1 MVIGH
6 VKERTFLHWTRGDL
20 AAELDTR
27 QAWSES
33 LHWRSKR
40 IRPVAAHTLR
50 QPVSQDEAMIVLMG
64 RLQYAAELLKEYV
77 FEDVRRVHFSE
88 RPSRRSC
95 MYLFDT
101 AEDPEAYASAMN
113 LERNVLYQVEVI
125 SGQLH
130 RAPIAALNCNAR
142 THDEM
147 VEHARRYWTHTE
159 PNIGTEVLFEGM
171 CRLSRLNEAHR
182 T

>member
-1 MVIGH
+1 MVIGY

-27 QAWSES
+27 QAWSKS
-33 LHWRSKR
+33 LHWQSKLLR
-40 IRPVAAHTLR
+40 PDDIREH
-50 QPVSQDEAMIVLMG
+50 VSPDEAFNVLTG
-64 RLQYAAELLKEYV
+64 RLRYAAELLKEYV

-101 AEDPEAYASAMN
+101 AEDPEAYARAMN
-113 LERNVLYQVEVI
+113 LEGSVLYQVEVI

-130 RAPIAALNCNAR
+130 RGPIAALNCNAR

-147 VEHARRYWTHTE
+147 VEYAHRYWAHTE
-159 PNIGTEVLFEGM
+159 SNVGTEVLFEGM
-171 CRLSRLNEAHR
+171 CRLSRLNESHR